1 MYKNDRH
8 PAEQL
13 AETMTRIYQNGLT
26 STSGGNLSV
35 MDEDGSMWITPGSID
50 KGTLTPED
58 IVRVLPDGTIEGRH
72 KPSIEYKF
80 HRKIYQVRPHIRAI
94 VHAHP
99 SALVGY
105 SLVQRLP
112 EVSLFP
118 AAAEGIGKILPIG
131 YAVPGSDDLVDCV
144 TQAYAAGADAAI
156 MANHGAI
163 TASSISLADA
173 YNRFESLVRLAQIEC
188 WARTFGQ
195 VSCLTDEQKGR
206 FAEVLSDHTANQQ
219 DCYGEQRGSEYC
231 AVKTSSE
238 ETKGKT
244 QLPMDLP
251 ERRELL
257 YWTKRAAA
265 QRLIAGN
272 LFSFSRRTGEDSF
285 LINPRG
291 MGAFEM
297 ELTDLVHLQDR
308 QTTQIQPAH
317 TGMLQPQDRQTIS
330 CKAQMEET
338 QDGQAQ
344 MEETQ
349 DGQAQ
354 AMQFTPRQ
362 VPEAL
367 WSIHQRI
374 YRDHPEISAILLNY
388 PEAMMGLACSDAELE
403 PRSMPE
409 IYMMLRT
416 LPHLSLQAF
425 LEDPDSLSRV
435 LGKATPVTYVQNGFV
450 ISTADRLQTAFDRME
465 VAESAAQ
472 ATAAARLFGEVAP
485 LPEEEVRKIEEVFH
499 LK

>member
-1 MYKNDRH
+1 MYRDDRH

-35 MDEDGSMWITPGSID
+35 MDGDGVMWITPGSID

-99 SALVGY
+99 SVLVGY
-105 SLVQRLP
+105 SLVQKLP

-118 AAAEGIGKILPIG
+118 AAAEGIGKILPVG

-144 TQAYAAGADAAI
+144 TQAYEAGADAAI

-188 WARTFGQ
+188 RARTFGQ
-195 VSCLTDEQKGR
+195 ISGLTDAQKDR
-206 FAEVLSDHTANQQ
+206 FGEVLSDLAADQRE
-219 DCYGEQRGSEYC
+219 CFEEQHGAVQC
-231 AVKTSSE
+231 AVETSSE

-244 QLPMDLP
+244 QLPMDLL

-265 QRLIAGN
+265 QRLIAGS

-291 MGAFEM
+291 MGAYEM
-297 ELTDLVHLQDR
+297 ELTDLVHLQAGR
-308 QTTQIQPAH
+308 
-317 TGMLQPQDRQTIS
+317 MLS
-330 CKAQMEET
+330 CKEQM
-338 QDGQAQ
+338 
-344 MEETQ
+344 
-349 DGQAQ
+349 AQ
-354 AMQFTPRQ
+354 A
-362 VPEAL
+362 PEAL
-367 WSIHQRI
+367 WSIHQQI
-374 YRDHPEISAILLNY
+374 YRDHSEISAILLNY

-416 LPHLSLQAF
+416 LPHLSLQEF

-435 LGKATPVTYVQNGFV
+435 LGKSTPVTYVQNSFV